1 MKISVYNDNILN
13 LKIFLLTNFFI
24 KYFSKIF
31 LTIIKEKIKN
41 FK

>member
-31 LTIIKEKIKN
+31 LTIIKEKI
-41 FK
+41 